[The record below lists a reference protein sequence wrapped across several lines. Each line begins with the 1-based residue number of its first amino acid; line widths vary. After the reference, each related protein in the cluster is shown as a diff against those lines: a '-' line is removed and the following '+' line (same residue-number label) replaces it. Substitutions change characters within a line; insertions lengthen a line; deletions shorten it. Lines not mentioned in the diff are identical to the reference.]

1 MIPETLK
8 QLSLKV
14 SQYFLDFLESDF
26 KRQQAPRRRVIL
38 QTSSGFKAG
47 MALAGYRSLQDVMWN
62 SLGKSWDATE
72 IAITPRAFTR
82 SLSQPLRLILKE
94 QVAALSRESVDAV
107 ILAVVQQAKH
117 SLPKSASHPEEWVSL
132 VRQELADSLGAHI
145 VRPMLSFLDTA
156 LKDQAYSSVD
166 SVFNAEGDLIAT
178 LAEPLDEQLPE
189 VLARFSVSRDTAEL
203 MQASVK
209 LLNLD
214 FVKPAVA
221 GFFESFAAS
230 DAFLEFRDLET
241 YVATSEGNQLYL
253 YIGTIKYGSSI
264 YPLLYLPLETRRDDK
279 NGTYTIKFTNQLYA
293 NKRATDFILQEL
305 GSRSQKQWL
314 SPIPERIT
322 YLTSTGPVLDVVA
335 PMFKKITKAFGFL
348 DDIKLSS
355 GPVSQQSDTKVAIAN
370 SLYFCAFEKA
380 DEALLND
387 YEEMIAQVRTNKE
400 GVVTLF
406 QSMIEGVIAGNPVSI
421 DAAIEKH
428 WSELPV
434 DLRAVPDT
442 PIPLNEEQQKV
453 LQAIRHDEGRI
464 IVVEGPPGTG
474 KSHTIVAIAADCAF
488 RKKSCLVL
496 SDKSE
501 ALEVVYDK
509 LSRAMNEVRGSDD
522 FPNPLLRLGTEQ
534 ANFRKL
540 TSASTLAQVSAQVKA
555 TTANRGSLEA
565 DRDHRRQTLRANIGT
580 IIGAYGSIKTVE
592 IASLECLA
600 QDLDSQCGESL
611 SAVIDGLN
619 HFTKRSDEPSLKLDY
634 SALELLLGYLLG
646 NQTPATGA
654 ALDAW
659 LATYGL
665 ASEVAVEAQGP
676 HFADCPSLKAA
687 DLPRL
692 TAIVNEVESA
702 RKPVIGWLFSG
713 RKLRELAAKCQGVT
727 TFRKSLE
734 FPADLHEVKGV
745 ISVGHRLVAAI
756 AGKADSRVTFEGLYA
771 ALAKAAFPIS
781 GLSEFRG
788 FVEAINRAPESA
800 AVANLL
806 RKAPP
811 PSAAHLWI
819 QALRYAIQHR
829 ALCAQFSQAPHL
841 EYVARKTEVE
851 KLNTALMNAE
861 VDTRLVSFM
870 QNSATDAKVLAK
882 LIKDKQKFPEEKFE
896 SVKQAFP
903 VMIASIREF
912 GEYMPLK
919 KDLLDVLVI
928 DEASQVSVAQAFPAL
943 LRAKKIVVMGDSN
956 QFANTKSSNASIEL
970 NQKHRSELEAFFRR
984 EVSDEAAMLERL
996 SYFDVKRSVLEFGQ
1010 LCANYRIMLRKHF
1023 RSYKELIHYSSTT
1036 FYGGQLQAIKIRNV
1050 PLADCIEINELDVP
1064 EPSFVRNTNPAEANY
1079 ILQRCTELLEEDSPP
1094 TVGVITPFRE
1104 QQSFISHLLGNDARS
1119 NDFRTRLKIKVMTFD
1134 SCQGEE
1140 RNIIFYSMVATRKQD
1155 LLNYIFPVELKNADE
1170 LVGEKLKMQRLNV
1183 GFSRA
1188 QEMVSFVL
1196 SKPIAEFKGSIGQA
1210 LRHFQNM
1217 SHAHKASAD
1226 DTDPL
1231 SPMEQKVLE
1240 WIYATPFYQLR
1251 SDSVEV
1257 LPQFPLGDYLRQ
1269 LDPTYKH
1276 PSWRVD
1282 FLISVDTDSSVTYVV
1297 VEYDGFE
1304 YHFKKGAPVGPGN
1317 HERYLNEADVERQLT
1332 LESYGYRFLRLNRFN
1347 LGTDPVAT
1355 LSERLEQI
1363 AASALKA
1370 DATGAVKAI
1379 SEQASALTDKSAK
1392 ACERCGAIKPL
1403 AVFFDKNLGGGKGGT
1418 GRICSPCKQAER
1430 VRQPIGRRRRRRWG

>member
-1 MIPETLK
+1 VIPETLK

-38 QTSSGFKAG
+38 QTSSGFRAG
-47 MALAGYRSLQDVMWN
+47 MALAGYRTLQDAIWN
-62 SLGKSWDATE
+62 CLAKPWDASE
-72 IAITPRAFTR
+72 IAITPRVFTR
-82 SLSQPLRLILKE
+82 ALSQPLRLILKE
-94 QVAALSRESVDAV
+94 QVSALSRESVDAV
-107 ILAVVQQAKH
+107 IMAVVRHAKH
-117 SLPKSASHPEEWVSL
+117 TLPKSTSHPEEWVSM
-132 VRQELADSLGAHI
+132 VRQELMDSLGVNI

-156 LKDQAYSSVD
+156 LKDQAYSSID

-189 VLARFSVSRDTAEL
+189 VLARYSVTHDSTEL
-203 MQASVK
+203 MQAAVK

-214 FVKPAVA
+214 FVKPTVA
-221 GFFESFAAS
+221 AFFESFAAS

-264 YPLLYLPLETRRDDK
+264 YPLVYLPLETRRDEHH
-279 NGTYTIKFTNQLYA
+279 GTYTIRLTNQLYA

-305 GSRSQKQWL
+305 GARQQKQWL
-314 SPIPERIT
+314 SPVPERIT
-322 YLTSTGPVLDVVA
+322 YLTATEPVLAIVE
-335 PMFKKITKAFGFL
+335 PMFKKIAKAFGFL
-348 DDIKLSS
+348 DDIRLAP
-355 GPVSQQSDTKVAIAN
+355 GPVSQQADTKVAIAN

-421 DAAIEKH
+421 DAAIDKQ
-428 WSELPV
+428 WRDLAV

-453 LQAIRHDEGRI
+453 LQAIRHEEGRI

-496 SDKSE
+496 SDKAE

-509 LSRAMNEVRGSDD
+509 LSKAMNEARGSEE
-522 FPNPLLRLGTEQ
+522 FPNPLLRLGTEHT
-534 ANFRKL
+534 NFRRL
-540 TSASTLAQVSAQVKA
+540 TSATTLTQVGAHVKA
-555 TTANRGSLEA
+555 TNANRGQLEA
-565 DRDHRRQTLRANIGT
+565 DRDHRRQTLRDQISS
-580 IIGAYGSIKTVE
+580 IIGAYGSIKTGDIV
-592 IASLECLA
+592 ALERLA
-600 QDLDSQCGESL
+600 HEMDTLCGDSL
-611 SAVIDGLN
+611 STVIDQMGD
-619 HFTKRSDEPSLKLDY
+619 FPKESASKSPDDDF
-634 SALELLLGYLLG
+634 SALEPFLAELLAI
-646 NQTPATGA
+646 QVPCTGPN
-654 ALDAW
+654 LEGL
-659 LATYGL
+659 LATYCL
-665 ASEVAVEAQGP
+665 ASDISATTRGP
-676 HFADCPSLKAA
+676 HFDDCPTLKEAQIPA
-687 DLPRL
+687 L
-692 TAIVNEVESA
+692 TEIIDEVEDLK
-702 RKPVIGWLFSG
+702 RPVIGWLFTS
-713 RKLRELAAKCQGVT
+713 RKLRVLAAKCQGT
-727 TFRKSLE
+727 STFRTTIE
-734 FPADLHEVKGV
+734 FPRDLDMLKNVV
-745 ISVGHRLVAAI
+745 AAGHRVTAAI
-756 AGKADSRVTFEGLYA
+756 AGTSDSRIKFERLYA
-771 ALAKAAFPIS
+771 ALARTAFPIQ
-781 GLSEFRG
+781 GLQELRRFAERLNKIPDSS
-788 FVEAINRAPESA
+788 APAKLYGNTPTSSTA
-800 AVANLL
+800 
-806 RKAPP
+806 R
-811 PSAAHLWI
+811 LWVL
-819 QALRYAIQHR
+819 ALRYESKHR
-829 ALCAQFSQAPHL
+829 AMCGQFARAPHL

-861 VDTRLVSFM
+861 VDSRLVFFM
-870 QNSATDAKVLAK
+870 ENSRTDAKVLAK

-896 SVKQAFP
+896 TVKQAFP
-903 VMIASIREF
+903 VMIASIRDF

-970 NQKHRSELEAFFRR
+970 NQKHRSDLEAFFRR
-984 EVSDEAAMLERL
+984 EVSNEAGMLERL

-1023 RSYKELIHYSSTT
+1023 RSYKELIHYSSAT
-1036 FYGGQLQAIKIRNV
+1036 FYQGQLQAIKIRNV
-1050 PLADCIEINELDVP
+1050 PLSDCIEFNELEVTDP
-1064 EPSFVRNTNPAEANY
+1064 AFLRNTNPIEADY
-1079 ILQRCTELLEEDSPP
+1079 ILQRCIELLEEESPP
-1094 TVGVITPFRE
+1094 TVGIITPFRE
-1104 QQSFISHLLGNDARS
+1104 QQSFISRLLS
-1119 NDFRTRLKIKVMTFD
+1119 NDSKSTGFRTRLKVKVMTFD

-1155 LLNYIFPVELKNADE
+1155 LLNYIFPVELNNAEE

-1196 SKPIAEFKGSIGQA
+1196 SKPLSEFKGSIGQA
-1210 LRHFQNM
+1210 LRHFENM
-1217 SHAHKASAD
+1217 QRAHRAGAD
-1226 DTDPL
+1226 ETDPL

-1251 SDSVEV
+1251 LDSVEV

-1269 LDPTYKH
+1269 LDSGYRH
-1276 PSWRVD
+1276 PAWRVD
-1282 FLISVDTDSSVTYVV
+1282 FLVSVDTGTSVIYIVI
-1297 VEYDGFE
+1297 EYDGFE
-1304 YHFKKGAPVGPGN
+1304 YHFKKGAPVDIGN
-1317 HERYLNEADVERQLT
+1317 HERYLNEMDVERQLT

-1347 LGTDPVAT
+1347 LGADPVVA

-1363 AASALKA
+1363 TASAA
-1370 DATGAVKAI
+1370 RVDSTGTVRVI
-1379 SEQASALTDKSAK
+1379 SEQAGALADKTAR
-1392 ACERCGAIKPL
+1392 ACERCGDIKPL
-1403 AVFFDKNLGGGKGGT
+1403 ALFFDKALGDGAGGT
-1418 GRICSPCKQAER
+1418 GRICMPCKQAER
-1430 VRQPIGRRRRRRWG
+1430 PPPRDGRRRRRRWR